1 MEATAKKNF
10 PVVQTTFVLEIFLKM
25 IKQKFKLCCH
35 LRMEY
40 EFSGH
45 PVNILVVSLK
55 ERLLPHFLLVD
66 VSPVQ

>member
-1 MEATAKKNF
+1 
-10 PVVQTTFVLEIFLKM
+10 
-25 IKQKFKLCCH
+25 
-35 LRMEY
+35 MEY

-66 VSPVQ
+66 VSPVSEYGKIKEFFHVL